1 MGCGCNKRGQRR
13 AQVIK
18 VSGPKT
24 ARSSEVKLNETGSL
38 NAQSN
43 KTRKETLN
51 DGGISAEKRRIQAI
65 RRNEILKK
73 LGKR

>member
-1 MGCGCNKRGQRR
+1 MGCGCNKRQQRR

-24 ARSSEVKLNETGSL
+24 ARSSEIKLNETGAL

-43 KTRKETLN
+43 KPRKETLN
-51 DGGISAEKRRIQAI
+51 NGGISAEKRKIQAI